1 MVRREDP
8 DMGGAR
14 CRTRGRRTERSGRTG
29 AFVRNAGGR
38 RILLV
43 VLMTALGLAALRDFA
58 RLGPGLPW
66 RTMDDFPDFYC
77 AGWTLD
83 GGASPY
89 TYEPLHACE
98 HRVNT
103 AATFRGMLF
112 ASNPGVAVPAPQPP
126 FDFVPFT
133 MLARL
138 PFGTA
143 RAVDAFA
150 IILAVALCVYALA
163 ALRVAWQ
170 LSAAA
175 LAMSTAFVELNTG
188 QIVPF
193 ALLAL
198 VLAGLALA
206 HRRDAAAGVLAALT
220 AIEPTVGVPVVATT
234 LLFVPRAR
242 AAALGTI
249 VLLAIVSLAIGGPH
263 DFVLYFTRVLPAHA
277 ASEVHFPYQ
286 YSLTYVAAFF
296 GLPPAAAQLVGA
308 LGYCAA
314 VVLALA
320 IARPASAALSRRD
333 LLVFIPALCAVA
345 GGAFL
350 HQEEIC
356 FALPALLVLT
366 TTLRGR
372 AQIAAACRALR
383 ARRSVD
389 PGLGLEAAFP
399 REHLRLRRDRHRRAH
414 RLASRSCRALRDRGS
429 NLRTRAASAA
439 FAGSVVAAILPAR
452 CPRPDGVAR
461 LRRGP
466 GDARSA
472 LVRRQTPDVGRA
484 GWRRL
489 PSHRA

>member
-1 MVRREDP
+1 M
-8 DMGGAR
+8 
-14 CRTRGRRTERSGRTG
+14 RS
-29 AFVRNAGGR
+29 AGGT
-38 RILLV
+38 RIFLV
-43 VLMTALGLAALRDFA
+43 VVMTVLALLSLRDFA

-77 AGWTLD
+77 AGLTLD

-103 AATFRGMLF
+103 GATFRGLLF

-133 MLARL
+133 VLARL
-138 PFGTA
+138 PFGVA
-143 RAVDAFA
+143 RTIDAFA
-150 IILAVALCVYALA
+150 ILLAVALCVYALA
-163 ALRVAWQ
+163 AARVPWQ

-175 LAMSTAFVELNTG
+175 FALSTAFVELNTG

-206 HRRDAAAGVLAALT
+206 RRRDAFAGILAALT
-220 AIEPTVGVPVVATT
+220 AIEPTAGVPVIAAT

-242 AAALGTI
+242 APAIGTI
-249 VLLAIVSLAIGGPH
+249 LVLAAVSLAIGGPH
-263 DFVLYFTRVLPAHA
+263 GFVEYLARVLPAHA

-286 YSLTYVAAFF
+286 YSLTYAAAFF
-296 GLPPAAAQLVGA
+296 GLSSAAAQLVGT
-308 LGYCAA
+308 LGYLAA

-320 IARPASAALSRRD
+320 IAGPASVALSRRD
-333 LLVFIPALCAVA
+333 LLVFLPALCAVA

-356 FALPALLVLT
+356 FALPALLVFT

-372 AQIAAACRALR
+372 AQVASAIALCLLAVPWILVWGSKQLFLASIFVCAAVVIAARI
-383 ARRSVD
+383 
-389 PGLGLEAAFP
+389 EW
-399 REHLRLRRDRHRRAH
+399 
-414 RLASRSCRALRDRGS
+414 
-429 NLRTRAASAA
+429 RAALTALLAIAA
-439 FAGSVVAAILPAR
+439 VIYAFELHPPHLPVPSLPPAY
-452 CPRPDGVAR
+452 PA
-461 LRRGP
+461 
-466 GDARSA
+466 SA
-472 LVRRQTPDVGRA
+472 LVQSEWRDYAEGRA
-484 GWRRL
+484 TRDPLWFAVKL
-489 PSHRA
+489 PTWAALAAAIALASSLALRPRNASESSRKSSRESWHPPTA

>member
-1 MVRREDP
+1 M
-8 DMGGAR
+8 
-14 CRTRGRRTERSGRTG
+14 
-29 AFVRNAGGR
+29 RNAGAR

-43 VLMTALGLAALRDFA
+43 VLMTVLGLAALRDFA

-83 GGASPY
+83 DGASPY
-89 TYEPLHACE
+89 TYEPLHTCE

-138 PFGTA
+138 PYGTA
-143 RAVDAFA
+143 RAIDAFA
-150 IILAVALCVYALA
+150 ILLAVALCVYGLA
-163 ALRVAWQ
+163 ALRVPWQ

-206 HRRDAAAGVLAALT
+206 HRHDAAAGVLASLT
-220 AIEPTVGVPVVATT
+220 AIEPTVGVPVIVAT

-249 VLLAIVSLAIGGPH
+249 ALLAIVSLAIAGPH
-263 DFVLYFTRVLPAHA
+263 GFVLYFSRVLPAHA
-277 ASEVHFPYQ
+277 AAEVHFPYQ

-296 GLPPAAAQLVGA
+296 GLSPAAAQFIGTI
-308 LGYCAA
+308 GYCAA
-314 VVLALA
+314 VLLALA
-320 IARPASAALSRRD
+320 IARPATAALARRE
-333 LLVFIPALCAVA
+333 LLVFIPALCAVS

-350 HQEEIC
+350 HQEELC

-366 TTLRGR
+366 TALRGR
-372 AQIAAACRALR
+372 AQTASAIALCALAVPWILVWGSKQLFLTSIFVCAAIVVVARIDWRAALAALCAIAAAIYALELRPPHLPVPSLPPSYPPGALVQTEWHDYAEGRATR
-383 ARRSVD
+383 D
-389 PGLGLEAAFP
+389 PLWFGVKLPTWAA
-399 REHLRLRRDRHRRAH
+399 LAAALA
-414 RLASRSCRALRDRGS
+414 LASRLALR
-429 NLRTRAASAA
+429 
-439 FAGSVVAAILPAR
+439 P
-452 CPRPDGVAR
+452 
-461 LRRGP
+461 
-466 GDARSA
+466 RSA
-472 LVRRQTPDVGRA
+472 SESSRESLREIRSRPKA
-484 GWRRL
+484 
-489 PSHRA
+489 

>member
-1 MVRREDP
+1 
-8 DMGGAR
+8 
-14 CRTRGRRTERSGRTG
+14 
-29 AFVRNAGGR
+29 VRNAGGR

-77 AGWTLD
+77 AGWTLN

-112 ASNPGVAVPAPQPP
+112 ASKPGVAVPAPQPP

-277 ASEVHFPYQ
+277 ASEVRFPYQ

-372 AQIAAACRALR
+372 GQIAAACALCALAVPWILVWGSKQLFLASIFVCAAIVIVARIDWRAALGALCAIAAVIYALELRPPHLPVPSLPPSYPPGALVQTEWHDYAEGRATRDPLWFVVKLPTWAALAGALALASSLALR
-383 ARRSVD
+383 
-389 PGLGLEAAFP
+389 P
-399 REHLRLRRDRHRRAH
+399 
-414 RLASRSCRALRDRGS
+414 
-429 NLRTRAASAA
+429 
-439 FAGSVVAAILPAR
+439 
-452 CPRPDGVAR
+452 
-461 LRRGP
+461 
-466 GDARSA
+466 RSA
-472 LVRRQTPDVGRA
+472 SESSRESSRESRGHPKA
-484 GWRRL
+484 
-489 PSHRA
+489 